1 MMILSRVSTK
11 DLHFLPPCHYN
22 THQKDA
28 PISKKPVSGGHARFC
43 GRRIDMKVLT
53 KRIIMSISGVV
64 LCGMSVGIQAR
75 RLWRGSVSEP
85 DERTGPADSDSL
97 RNTVCDR

>member
-28 PISKKPVSGGHARFC
+28 PNSKKPVSERHARFC

-64 LCGMSVGIQAR
+64 LCGMSVGMFKHAAFGVD
-75 RLWRGSVSEP
+75 LSGAH
-85 DERTGPADSDSL
+85 ERT
-97 RNTVCDR
+97 